1 MLGLFS
7 MWRISGLAVLAV
19 GLCLQLVYS
28 AAGQGNARPNVVL
41 IFADDLGFGD
51 VSSYNPDSR
60 IRTPNLDR
68 LATEGIQMTDA
79 HSASAVC
86 TPSRYAL
93 LTGRYSWRTELKS
106 GVLGGFSLPL
116 IEPGR
121 MTLGDLFKQR
131 DYATACIGKWHLGM
145 EWDRPHRGE
154 QEYAMRQKWESVDFS
169 NRIQKTPTSNG
180 FDTFFGISASLDMP
194 PYVFIENDRVVE
206 LPTSMLEFED
216 KGGRPGPASPGWR
229 HKYVTGAIIDKTIE
243 FISDHRNEPF
253 FAYVP
258 LNSPHTPHAPAD
270 AFKGTSGLDAY
281 GDFVV
286 EVDHHVGRVMQA
298 LSDLRLAE
306 NTLLIVTSDNGPET
320 NMYDRLQQTGHDSSG
335 LLLGSKR
342 DNWEGGHRVPFIAR
356 WPGLIPAGAAN
367 SDLFCLVDLMATFA
381 DLLDLEVPE
390 DQGADSVTALP
401 LLKGENG
408 DYRESHAIIHHSSG
422 GRFAIRRGDW
432 KLLLHSGS
440 GGNNY
445 SVKSGRRAMAYAGT
459 LEQRLFDTGDRQLY
473 NLRLDMAE
481 SQNLASERPDMVAE
495 LTKLATEYVKNGRS
509 TPGPRQDYVAG
520 DLPQIEWVE

>member
-1 MLGLFS
+1 MVKATTGL
-7 MWRISGLAVLAV
+7 LLLAV
-19 GLCLQLVYS
+19 GICLQLES
-28 AAGQGNARPNVVL
+28 IALGQARARPNVVL

-51 VSSYNPDSR
+51 VRSYNPDSR

-68 LATEGIQMTDA
+68 LASEGIQMTDA
-79 HSASAVC
+79 HSASGVC

-131 DYATACIGKWHLGM
+131 GYATACIGKWHLGM
-145 EWDRPHRGE
+145 EWDRPHRGD
-154 QEYAMRQKWESVDFS
+154 QEYAMRQKWDGVDFS
-169 NRIQKTPTSNG
+169 KRIRRTPTSYG
-180 FDTFFGISASLDMP
+180 FDVFFGISASLDMP

-216 KGGRPGPASPGWR
+216 TGGRPGPASPGWR

-243 FISDHRNEPF
+243 FVGDHREEPF

-270 AFKGTSGLDAY
+270 AFIGTSALDGY
-281 GDFVV
+281 GDFVL

-298 LSDLRLAE
+298 LSDLRLAD
-306 NTLLIVTSDNGPET
+306 NTLLVVTSDNGPET
-320 NMYDRLQQTGHDSSG
+320 NMYERLQQTGHDSSG

-356 WPGLIPAGAAN
+356 WPGVIKAGSAN
-367 SDLFCLVDLMATFA
+367 SDPFSLVDMMATFA
-381 DLLDLEVPE
+381 DMLGIDLPD
-390 DQGADSVTALP
+390 DQGVDSVTALP
-401 LLKGENG
+401 LLNNESGA
-408 DYRESHAIIHHSSG
+408 YRESHAIIHHSSG
-422 GRFAIRRGDW
+422 GHFAIRRGDW

-445 SVKSGRRAMAYAGT
+445 GVKSGRRAEAYTDT
-459 LEQRLFDTGDRQLY
+459 LEQRLFDTGKRQLY
-473 NLRLDMAE
+473 NLRLDIGE
-481 SQNLASERPDMVAE
+481 TQNLASERPEIVAE
-495 LTKLATEYVKNGRS
+495 LTRLAAEYVRNGRS
-509 TPGPRQDYVAG
+509 TPGPQQDYVRENW
-520 DLPQIEWVE
+520 PQIDWVE

>member
-1 MLGLFS
+1 MVKATGL
-7 MWRISGLAVLAV
+7 LLLTV
-19 GLCLQLVYS
+19 GICLQLEYL
-28 AAGQGNARPNVVL
+28 ALGQTMARPNVVL
-41 IFADDLGFGD
+41 IFADDLGYGD
-51 VSSYNPDSR
+51 VSCYNPDSR

-68 LATEGIQMTDA
+68 LASEGIQMTDA

-93 LTGRYSWRTELKS
+93 LTGRHSWRTELKS

-121 MTLGDLFKQR
+121 KTLGDLFKQR
-131 DYATACIGKWHLGM
+131 GYATACIGKWHLGM
-145 EWDRPHRGE
+145 EWDRPHRGD
-154 QEYAMRQKWESVDFS
+154 QEYAMRQKWDGVDFS
-169 NRIQKTPTSNG
+169 KRIRRTPTSNG
-180 FDTFFGISASLDMP
+180 FDLFFGISASLDMP

-206 LPTSMLEFED
+206 LPASMLEFED
-216 KGGRPGPASPGWR
+216 KGGRPGPATKGWR
-229 HKYVTGAIIDKTIE
+229 HKYVMSAIIDKTIE
-243 FISDHRNEPF
+243 FVGEYRNEPF

-270 AFKGTSGLDAY
+270 AFVGTSGMDVY

-298 LSDLRLAE
+298 LSDLRLAD
-306 NTLLIVTSDNGPET
+306 NTLFIVTSDNGPET
-320 NMYDRLQQTGHDSSG
+320 NMYERLQQTGHDSSG

-356 WPGLIPAGAAN
+356 WPGVIRAGSGS
-367 SDLFCLVDLMATFA
+367 SDPFCLVDLMATFA
-381 DLLDLEVPE
+381 DLLEVNLPE
-390 DQGADSVTALP
+390 SEGVDSVTALP
-401 LLKGENG
+401 LLKGESG
-408 DYRESHAIIHHSSG
+408 AYRESHAIIHHSSG

-445 SVKSGRRAMAYAGT
+445 SVKSGRRAKAYAGT
-459 LEQRLFDTGDRQLY
+459 LEQRLFDSGHRQLY
-473 NLRLDMAE
+473 NMRLDMAE
-481 SQNLASERPDMVAE
+481 SQNLATEHPEIVAE
-495 LTKLATEYVKNGRS
+495 LTSLATEYIKNGRS
-509 TPGPRQDYVAG
+509 TPGSRQGYVAG
-520 DLPQIEWVE
+520 DWPQIDWVD

>member
-1 MLGLFS
+1 MLRS
-7 MWRISGLAVLAV
+7 ICQIILAV
-19 GLCLQLVYS
+19 GLGLQLQSLV
-28 AAGQGNARPNVVL
+28 AGQENARPNVIL
-41 IFADDLGFGD
+41 IFADDLGYGD
-51 VSSYNPDSR
+51 VSSYNPGSR

-68 LATEGIQMTDA
+68 LASEGIQMTDA

-86 TPSRYAL
+86 TPSRYSL
-93 LTGRYSWRTELKS
+93 LTGCYSWRTELKS

-121 MTLGDLFKQR
+121 MTLGKLFKQR
-131 DYATACIGKWHLGM
+131 GYATACIGKWHLGM
-145 EWDRPHRGE
+145 EWDRPHRGD
-154 QEYAMRQKWESVDFS
+154 QEYAMRQKWDGVDFS
-169 NRIQKTPTSNG
+169 KRIEKTPTSNG
-180 FDTFFGISASLDMP
+180 FDYFFGISASLDMP

-216 KGGRPGPASPGWR
+216 RGGRPGPATTGWK
-229 HKYVTGAIIDKTIE
+229 HKYVTSAIIDKTIE
-243 FISDHRNEPF
+243 FFGDHRNEPF

-270 AFKGTSGLDAY
+270 AFIGTSGLDFY

-286 EVDHHVGRVMQA
+286 EVDHHVGRVMQT

-320 NMYDRLQQTGHDSSG
+320 NMYDRLQNTGHDSSG

-356 WPGLIPAGAAN
+356 WPRAIRSGSAN
-367 SDLFCLVDLMATFA
+367 SEPFSLVDMMATFA
-381 DLLDLEVPE
+381 DLLQMEMPDSQAV
-390 DQGADSVTALP
+390 DSVTALP
-401 LLKGENG
+401 LLKGG
-408 DYRESHAIIHHSSG
+408 DAAYRESHAIVHHSSL

-445 SVKSGRRAMAYAGT
+445 SVKSGRRAEAYANT
-459 LEQRLFDTGDRQLY
+459 LEQRLFDTGERQLY
-473 NLRLDMAE
+473 NLRLDITE
-481 SQNLASERPDMVAE
+481 SQNLASERPDIVAE
-495 LTKLATEYVKNGRS
+495 LTALAVEYVKNGRS
-509 TPGPRQDYVAG
+509 TPGPKQDYVR
-520 DLPQIEWVE
+520 DDWKQIDWID